1 VYNLCT
7 QLSTNQ
13 ILDEVSKYIKGNVL
27 NIQFEEQRDKDDEL
41 ASDTKQSARRVYAY
55 IGKINLDITQEVLL
69 GLKKLM
75 AHNSLYEDQVQLL
88 TALPF
93 WTTSR
98 YYYAIN
104 KKIEVTVSIEQT
116 TKEGNSGNKK
126 RENVI
131 NVNNAGRGGR
141 GIIRSEVDVKKVNK
155 DEEVTTARKGN
166 TVKMNSE
173 GRDKGRKWGET
184 DELQT
189 CINEDKGRKSQGG
202 VKRIA
207 NELMDIEQSKDI
219 IIRQGSNEMTEW
231 QQHAENNIL
240 AKVMSMLNDNN
251 KEVIEETNRNIE
263 EKLKENNSI
272 VMEQL
277 RKDKEEHDS
286 KMERMMQMQ
295 ASVYEMMMQM
305 QVKKN

>member
-1 VYNLCT
+1 M
-7 QLSTNQ
+7 
-13 ILDEVSKYIKGNVL
+13 DE
-27 NIQFEEQRDKDDEL
+27 
-41 ASDTKQSARRVYAY
+41 
-55 IGKINLDITQEVLL
+55 
-69 GLKKLM
+69 
-75 AHNSLYEDQVQLL
+75 
-88 TALPF
+88 
-93 WTTSR
+93 
-98 YYYAIN
+98 
-104 KKIEVTVSIEQT
+104 
-116 TKEGNSGNKK
+116 
-126 RENVI
+126 
-131 NVNNAGRGGR
+131 
-141 GIIRSEVDVKKVNK
+141 KKVNK

-166 TVKMNSE
+166 NVKMNSE